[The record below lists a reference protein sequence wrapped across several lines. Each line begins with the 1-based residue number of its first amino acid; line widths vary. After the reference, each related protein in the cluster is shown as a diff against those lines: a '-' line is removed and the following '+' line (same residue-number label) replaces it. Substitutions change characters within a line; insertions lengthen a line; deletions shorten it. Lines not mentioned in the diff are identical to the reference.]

1 MKYLVCRLLLEK
13 KKAARMPAAEA
24 QRGIEGEI
32 TISPAHGGPSRV
44 GVPESAPLPNTE
56 FVVENESGTVA
67 EFTTDDRGRFHVSL
81 PPGHYTVSLKSRK
94 PALGKYG
101 PFKVDVAAGQTSK
114 VRWNCDN
121 GMR

>member
-1 MKYLVCRLLLEK
+1 MKYLVVPLLVFAGW
-13 KKAARMPAAEA
+13 AAQMPAAEA
-24 QRGIEGEI
+24 QSGIEGEI

-44 GVPESAPLPNTE
+44 GVPDSTPLANTQ

-67 EFTTDDRGRFHVSL
+67 EFTTDDAGRFHVSL

-101 PFKVDVAAGQTSK
+101 PFEVDVAAGQTSK
-114 VRWNCDN
+114 VRWNCDS